1 MENPTVTLGQPRSSR
16 RALIEIVGG
25 GSLVLLLLVVAASV
39 APTGDSASKGIQPWL
54 FEYGAALS
62 LHSAWLL
69 PSLLAVILGV
79 YASVWIR
86 STHSVEAHVVHQQRV
101 EHAVAAE
108 LTGGAAVV
116 WSVLCVF
123 GLASRPNPSEPGAV
137 TASVAITV
145 ILVTLAA
152 RVGRFATLPVE
163 TQIRV
168 IKLDRRQAKKELRVL
183 PSPPPWGL
191 PRAAAIITG
200 TLLAVVGVPTI
211 TTALL
216 LAQFE
221 GAGPAIR
228 VVTELNL
235 VLLIAAAGASAV
247 SGWLRLR
254 GPKWTGVI
262 LWPLYSLGPG
272 LFVLTAIVVGDPSVP
287 DQPVGFIV
295 SASYLLAAALLLWST
310 WPRSRQQ
317 ATLSSWGRIDVA
329 IGAIQVSQRERR
341 VARATHRIR
350 LLRDELRF
358 TQKEQLAEFL
368 DGSVEGRPR
377 PPRRQLSRP

>member
-1 MENPTVTLGQPRSSR
+1 VEKPTITLGQPRSSR

-25 GSLVLLLLVVAASV
+25 GSLVLLLLVIAASV
-39 APTGDSASKGIQPWL
+39 VPAGDAAPKGIQPWL

-62 LHSAWLL
+62 LHSAWFL

-86 STHSVEAHVVHQQRV
+86 STHSIEAHVVQQQRV

-108 LTGGAAVV
+108 LTAGVAIV

-123 GLASRPNPSEPGAV
+123 GLASRPNPSEPGAA
-137 TASVAITV
+137 TASIVITL

-191 PRAAAIITG
+191 RRAPAIITG
-200 TLLAVVGVPTI
+200 TLLAVIGAPTV
-211 TTALL
+211 TMALL
-216 LAQFE
+216 FAQFE
-221 GAGPAIR
+221 GAGQAIR
-228 VVTELNL
+228 LVTEWNL
-235 VLLIAAAGASAV
+235 ILLIAAAVASAAG
-247 SGWLRLR
+247 GWIRLR
-254 GPKWTGVI
+254 GPKWTAVV

-272 LFVLTAIVVGDPSVP
+272 LFVLTAIVVGDPSLP
-287 DQPVGFIV
+287 DQPVGLII

-310 WPRSRQQ
+310 WPWLRQR
-317 ATLSSWGRIDVA
+317 ATPSSWRRIDVA
-329 IGAIQVSQRERR
+329 IGAIQVNQRERQI
-341 VARATHRIR
+341 ARATHRIR
-350 LLRDELRF
+350 LLRGELPF
-358 TQKEQLAEFL
+358 TQTK
-368 DGSVEGRPR
+368 
-377 PPRRQLSRP
+377 